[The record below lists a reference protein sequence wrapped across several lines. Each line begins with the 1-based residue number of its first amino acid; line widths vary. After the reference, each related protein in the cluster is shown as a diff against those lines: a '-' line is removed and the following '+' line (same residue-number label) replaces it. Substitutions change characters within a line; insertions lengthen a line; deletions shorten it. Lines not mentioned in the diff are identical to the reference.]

1 MAMPSSVG
9 GSGRGRHHAS
19 VCLRALPCGFVTP
32 KSDVPAE
39 VHEWISFDDPSEQ
52 RTWVFDATYLR
63 SNHRCIYG
71 EGCQGV
77 LDAPAEEMAQG
88 CCSYGAHFV
97 DDDDVQTVVK
107 AFVKVRPEH
116 MQFHAKAV
124 KGGFLRPEPGDEGNP
139 VTITRLVD
147 DACIFLNRPGFE
159 GGAGCALHIAALDAG
174 ERPLDWKPNVC
185 WQVPIRLE
193 HSTDENGHVTSRLRE
208 WKRRDWGDGGSEF
221 HWWCTEAPE
230 AFSGNDAVY
239 VGSRDEIVELV
250 GEAIYDLMVTQLER
264 PDWVPLAHPTVRR
277 R

>member
-1 MAMPSSVG
+1 
-9 GSGRGRHHAS
+9 
-19 VCLRALPCGFVTP
+19 
-32 KSDVPAE
+32 VPAVAKRDAIPDE
-39 VHEWISFDDPSEQ
+39 LTEWISFEDPDEH
-52 RTWVFDATYLR
+52 RTWLFDATYLR

-77 LDAPAEEMAQG
+77 LDGPAAEMAQG

-107 AFVKVRPEH
+107 AFVRVKPEH

-124 KGGFLRPEPGDEGNP
+124 KKGFLRAGEPDEDGDP
-139 VTITRLVD
+139 TTATRLVD

-159 GGAGCALHIAALDAG
+159 GGVGCALHIAALDAG

-193 HSTDENGHVTSRLRE
+193 HEEDGGHMVSRLRE
-208 WKRRDWGDGGSEF
+208 WKRRDWGEGGSEF

-230 AFSGNDAVY
+230 AFSGREPVY
-239 VGSRDEIVELV
+239 KASRDEIVELI
-250 GEAIYDLMVTQLER
+250 GARTYDMLVTQLER
-264 PDWVPLAHPTVRR
+264 TGWIPLPHPTVRR
-277 R
+277 AEARASAAERKRSKR